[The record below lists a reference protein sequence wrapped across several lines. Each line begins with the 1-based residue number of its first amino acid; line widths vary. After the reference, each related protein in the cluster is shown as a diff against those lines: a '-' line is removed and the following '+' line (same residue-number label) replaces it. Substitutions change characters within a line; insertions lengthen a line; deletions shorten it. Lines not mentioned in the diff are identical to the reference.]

1 MTEKKSFKE
10 TILKIVNIPEIT
22 SIVPFVL
29 AVLVAAI
36 LNPVFFKPA
45 NLLTMTGA
53 IIGSWGILAVGQSF
67 VIICGEIDLS
77 MGTMLGFAAI
87 MLAHLARSG
96 VALGV
101 CIAAAIV
108 ICVAASM
115 INAFVVL
122 KLKVPVFIATL
133 GMNFICKGLAKIVNY
148 GAVIAIYG
156 TEYPYV
162 KIFCDKLAKGPF
174 GMSWSFCAFIVF
186 IIIAQIILK
195 KTAFGRKIY
204 AVGDNRKVARV
215 SGINVN
221 RIKALCFLMNGLLI
235 GVAAVLWTGY
245 YAGAEPM
252 HGTGWEFIA
261 IVSAALGGVSLVG
274 GKGSMVGVFFGV
286 GSMAVIY
293 NIITLLRVNENY
305 QNILIGLFLAAAVIL
320 DVVRREKTIGKNI

>member
-1 MTEKKSFKE
+1 MTEKKSVKSVL
-10 TILKIVNIPEIT
+10 TKLVNVPEIT

-29 AVLVAAI
+29 AVIVAAI

-87 MLAHLARSG
+87 MLAYLAKSG
-96 VALGV
+96 VALAV
-101 CIAAAIV
+101 CIAAAIL
-108 ICVAASM
+108 ICVACSM

-186 IIIAQIILK
+186 LVIAQIILK

-215 SGINVN
+215 SGIKVN
-221 RIKALCFLMNGLLI
+221 RIKALCFLMNGILI

-305 QNILIGLFLAAAVIL
+305 QNILIGLFLAASVIL